1 MKRLELLT
9 VTIVLATAANLWAG
23 DQRPNPSPAGV
34 KTEATRPVTPP
45 QSRSMA
51 QWYIA
56 SLDPIV
62 GLSDEQ
68 KKAVTEVIESRDK
81 AMREFQSKQ
90 ADQLSAA
97 GKALGAAYQKNDKEA
112 IAKAQKDYQDL
123 YAPLHQVMKD
133 SQKKL
138 DDVLTPQQ
146 KEKQADHQVATWIKA
161 LTAPV
166 ELSEEQ
172 KQKAKAAYR
181 ELRKTAGHEP
191 TEQKLP
197 EVIFK
202 VLTPQQRVA
211 INKQRL
217 APYVKAMFARAK
229 LTDEQNKKVEALL
242 DKICSDPNLSVDGK
256 TYQSVSQKVEEL
268 LTKEQKEAL
277 KKPFTFSG
285 QAGGQGGVVYTFG
298 EKAPGA
304 PLGNVSQYW
313 IGLSVEPLG
322 AEQRKKLA
330 LPADQGLVV
339 QMVAPK
345 SPAAKAGVK
354 TGDVILK
361 AGDRTLKSVQ
371 DLVQGIQQAKE
382 NALALKIVRDGQ
394 KQKIS
399 VTPAKRPAEGVFVF
413 QAEGETKGAKSVP
426 GAKVRQ
432 LPGGGLELTIEE
444 KTEKAETKNVQTL
457 ESARKALEMVLSPA
471 GAGLGERIKRQ
482 HELAEKAWQA
492 YQKVQSLGENKKAE
506 AHELWEQIQS
516 LEGQLRE
523 TFAPAGGVLFKS
535 VPATPSNGAWI
546 VVPEGQAASGAQTIR
561 EIAGTR
567 RQDAAIQELR
577 AQVEKLRRDVDELKA
592 KSKNR

>member
-1 MKRLELLT
+1 MKRLALLT
-9 VTIVLATAANLWAG
+9 AAIVLATAANLRAG

-34 KTEATRPVTPP
+34 KTETSRPVVPL
-45 QSRSMA
+45 QSKSMA
-51 QWYIA
+51 QWHIA

-68 KKAVTEVIESRDK
+68 KKAITEVIESRDK

-90 ADQLSAA
+90 AEQLSAA
-97 GKALGAAYQKNDKEA
+97 SKAISEAYQKNDKDA
-112 IAKAQKDYQDL
+112 IAKATKAYQEL
-123 YAPLHQVMKD
+123 YAPLYQVMKD

-146 KEKQADHQVATWIKA
+146 KEKQANHQVATWIKA

-166 ELSEEQ
+166 ELSDEQ

-191 TEQKLP
+191 VEQKLP
-197 EVIFK
+197 EVILK

-217 APYVKAMFARAK
+217 ATYVKGMFARVK

-242 DKICSDPNLSVDGK
+242 DKVCSDPNLTLDWK
-256 TYQSVSQKVEEL
+256 TYQSASQKVEEL
-268 LTKEQKEAL
+268 LSKEQKEAL
-277 KKPFTFSG
+277 KKPFTLSG
-285 QAGGQGGVVYTFG
+285 QAGGQGGVTYTLVPG
-298 EKAPGA
+298 GAPGA

-339 QMVAPK
+339 QTVAPE
-345 SPAAKAGVK
+345 SPAAKAGIK

-413 QAEGETKGAKSVP
+413 QAEGETKGAKTVP

-444 KTEKAETKNVQTL
+444 KTEKAETKNVQTP
-457 ESARKALEMVLSPA
+457 ESARKALEKKLLASSRA
-471 GAGLGERIKRQ
+471 SLGERIKRQ

-492 YQKVQSLGENKKAE
+492 YQKMQKLGDDKKAE
-506 AHELWEQIQS
+506 AHELWEQIRS
-516 LEGQLRE
+516 LEGQLRQ
-523 TFAPAGGVLFKS
+523 TFPPAAVGTINLAPGTS
-535 VPATPSNGAWI
+535 VNRGWI
-546 VVPEGQAASGAQTIR
+546 ELRPGQAAPGAQVIVG
-561 EIAGTR
+561 ER